1 MLKPFLENLFSNTE
15 DVKNGCLYRGFVQIN
30 EIYCYYDK
38 CIYEEFRSFISTNAK
53 DLKSFKKLLEI
64 LRKFKNFMKK
74 KEYKELKGILAA
86 SIEEKTAKLFVLYNN
101 NETYIKTLESVF
113 SLIQQ
118 NMMDDAKELCE
129 KYKITTFK
137 QCLES
142 YIQLVDAKKLKN
154 SETLIGDTMVALYKT
169 KNLPK
174 TEIQELKLKIS
185 SYPKTLKSREETL
198 RQIVQLN
205 DLNAKDSV
213 RIEKM
218 ITTLYESFQKIKFKS
233 PISNTN
239 INFEMI
245 CFGSFING
253 FSINNS
259 DVDCTIL
266 TNSFMEERSLLGYLS
281 VALNSLKPE
290 DFEFLCLNNKQIRIP
305 ILKIHSDQL
314 GEMDLA
320 INNVLGVA
328 NSKLLKVYSEINEK
342 CQTLGKLVK
351 IWGKSNNLIGPSIMS
366 SYGYIVMVIYFLQ
379 LKRMLPSLQVIA
391 KKKRLANKTKP
402 PLLKIKRK
410 VKNLEVE
417 EFDTIIEFET
427 DQMEIKKYMQ
437 ENQYPINTQGI
448 FELFLEF
455 MKFYSRMGL
464 FRRLKMRCNIKKGV
478 VDLKRSDND
487 SCLFSIVD
495 PFDEMHNPGMRLKM
509 DTHAA
514 DCERTLTVIDNTI
527 RCLDTTEP
535 DFKAAFNF
543 R

>member
-1 MLKPFLENLFSNTE
+1 MLRPFLENLFNNND
-15 DVKNGCLYRGFVQIN
+15 DVKTGCLYRGFVQIN

-38 CIYEEFRSFISTNAK
+38 CIYEEFRSFISENAK
-53 DLKSFKKLLEI
+53 DLKNNKKLLEV

-74 KEYKELKGILAA
+74 KEYKELKVILA
-86 SIEEKTAKLFVLYNN
+86 SLIEEKIAKLFALKTNT
-101 NETYIKTLESVF
+101 EPIIKTMESIF

-118 NMMDDAKELCE
+118 NLINDAKDLCE
-129 KYKITTFK
+129 KTKFTSFK
-137 QCLES
+137 QCLEF
-142 YIQLVDAKKLKN
+142 YIQLLDQKKLKN
-154 SETLIGDTMVALYKT
+154 SETLIVETMVALYKT
-169 KNLPK
+169 GNLPK
-174 TEIQELKLKIS
+174 TEIQEIKLKMAEH
-185 SYPKTLKSREETL
+185 PKTLKKKEESL

-205 DLNAKDSV
+205 VFNAKDSL

-239 INFEMI
+239 VNFEMI

-253 FSINNS
+253 FSISNS

-266 TNSFMEERSLLGYLS
+266 TNNYMEERTLLGYLS

-290 DFEFLCLNNKQIRIP
+290 DFEFFCLNNKQIRIP
-305 ILKIHSDQL
+305 ILKIHSDKL

-328 NSKLLKVYSEINEK
+328 NSKLLKIYSEINEK
-342 CQTLGKLVK
+342 CQALGKLVK
-351 IWGKSNNLIGPSIMS
+351 IWGKNHGLIGPALMS
-366 SYGYIVMVIYFLQ
+366 SYAYIVMVIYFLQ
-379 LKRMLPSLQVIA
+379 LKKILPSLQAIA
-391 KKKRLANKTKP
+391 KKKRLTNKTKP
-402 PLLKIKRK
+402 PLLKIKRR

-427 DQMEIKKYMQ
+427 DQIEIKKYMQ

-455 MKFYSRMGL
+455 LRFYSRSGI
-464 FRRLKMRCNIKKGV
+464 FRKLRMRCNIKKGL
-478 VDLKRSDND
+478 VDLKRSDDD

-495 PFDEMHNPGMRLKM
+495 PFDEMHNPGTRLKM
-509 DTHAA
+509 DIHAA
-514 DCERTLTVIDNTI
+514 DCERTLTIIDNTI
-527 RCLDTTEP
+527 RCLDMSEP
-535 DFKAAFNF
+535 DFKIAFNY